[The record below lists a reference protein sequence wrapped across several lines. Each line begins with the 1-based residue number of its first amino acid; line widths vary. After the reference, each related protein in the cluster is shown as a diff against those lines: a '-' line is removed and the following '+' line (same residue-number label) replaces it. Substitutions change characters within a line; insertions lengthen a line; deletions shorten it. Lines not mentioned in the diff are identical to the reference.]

1 MYICYN
7 LIFSP
12 SKHKDM
18 ANPIKWSL
26 KKLKELNHFIWN
38 TSLKHTKGKRGI
50 IIRYLRTIVLAA
62 RGFIQDKVQLRASS
76 LTFYTLLSV
85 IPMAAI
91 AFGIAKGFGLEA
103 DLERE
108 LINEFASQQ
117 EVLGWVLR
125 NARNAL
131 QETKGGY
138 MAGVGIVILFWS
150 VMQLLDHIESSF
162 NHIWQ
167 VRQSRPWIRKFTD
180 YLAIML
186 IAPVFII
193 LSSSIT
199 VFISTQ
205 LTSFMDE
212 ARILEHF
219 KPIIKALVQIAPY
232 LIMWMVL
239 TFTYIIL
246 PNTKVKFG
254 SALLAAIVAGTLLQI
269 VQWLYIDLQVGIT
282 RLSAIYGSFAAF
294 PLFIVW
300 IQTSWLIVLL
310 GAELSFANQN
320 VHRYEFET
328 DSLNISQFHRKVM
341 AILIMHIII
350 KKFQK
355 GEEPMSSDIMANNLR
370 IPVRIASE
378 ILHELN
384 SAGLINQLSGEQDKQ
399 QIYQPGIDINQMTIG
414 FVLDRLDKK
423 GTEQSTV
430 LKNKEY
436 EKVISALKEFD
447 ELITSAES
455 NVLIKDL

>member
-1 MYICYN
+1 
-7 LIFSP
+7 
-12 SKHKDM
+12 M

-328 DSLNISQFHRKVM
+328 DSVNISQFHRKVM
-341 AILIMHIII
+341 AILIMNIII

-355 GEEPMSSDIMANNLR
+355 GEEPMSTDIMASNLR